1 MTTAQPHSGG
11 RGRARR
17 VLGIDL
23 GTTNSTV
30 AEATAD
36 GGAPAVRCVE
46 VEQPTEAG
54 AYTHVLLP
62 SVVALHDGRVWVGEG
77 AKRLRARAPELGL
90 EQNRNLFFDCK
101 NEIGIAKTYHRA
113 PEGFRSAAEIG
124 GQVIG
129 ALLAAA
135 RDGAAPPERVVVTVP
150 ASFQAAQRRD
160 TLEAARLAGLDLA
173 EGDLLDEP
181 VAALLDLLATPR
193 EAAAITGAGT
203 LVVLDFGGGT
213 CDVAVMALAPAA
225 DGSLEVAPRA
235 VSRYHRLGG
244 GDIDAAIVHEVLI
257 PQLARE
263 NGLGPFELEFE
274 ERKKALE
281 PSLLGVAEALKI
293 SLCTEVARLVQFGK
307 YDGADRS
314 AIAAQQPVTLELHAG
329 GRTLVLS
336 RPRLSAAEFEAVLA
350 PFLDRD
356 MLYAR
361 ETEYRLTCSVFAPL
375 QDALDRAEVE
385 AKDVSYVL
393 MVGGSTVIPQVAAA
407 VRAFFP
413 GVQVLTFSDR
423 DAVQTA
429 VARGAARHAL
439 ALATTGRGLV
449 RPVANDTISLR
460 TESRLVE
467 LIRKQSELPFPAA
480 GWARRDGLT
489 VPVTSPKRPV
499 DVRVELV
506 AGEGG
511 GERPLFRGRWSV
523 PAPVH
528 KGDGLV
534 LEYRYDANQVLE
546 LRLRLATAAGT
557 EAFACAVENPC
568 TNVVNPQAARV
579 KLETLEEELR
589 TGRVPRGEMPGKLIE
604 AAELMAELG
613 HRERAF
619 AQLRKVLQ
627 SRNVPDAAILNRMG
641 TLAAEIGDA
650 ARAEKLYREAA
661 AAEPSSG
668 APLFNLALLLERR
681 GDALGALAAIETAV
695 EREPLPPYLALR
707 SRVRRALGDGDAA
720 ERDLAAAV
728 AGFAPPPVLS
738 EWALGWLI
746 TAAAMRGDAE
756 LQEKARAELKLRRR
770 GGDEEVGGVLPGLR
784 HLEIVRE

>member
-1 MTTAQPHSGG
+1 MTAARGAGG
-11 RGRARR
+11 RKKALH

-30 AEATAD
+30 AEATWD
-36 GGAPAVRCVE
+36 GGAAGVRCVE

-77 AKRLRARAPELGL
+77 AKRLRARAAELGL
-90 EQNRNLFFDCK
+90 EQNRDLFFDCK

-124 GQVIG
+124 GRVLG

-135 RDGAAPPERVVVTVP
+135 REGGAPPDRVVVTVP

-160 TLEAARLAGLDLA
+160 TLAAARLAGLELA
-173 EGDLLDEP
+173 GGDLLDEP
-181 VAALLDLLATPR
+181 VAALLDLLATPP
-193 EAAAITGAGT
+193 EAGIARAGT

-213 CDVAVMALAPAA
+213 CDVAVMALARAA
-225 DGSLEVAPRA
+225 DGTLEVAPRA

-257 PQLARE
+257 PRLVRE

-274 ERKKALE
+274 ERKRVLE
-281 PSLLGVAEALKI
+281 PALLGVAEALKV

-307 YDGADRS
+307 YDGADRG
-314 AIAAQQPVTLELHAG
+314 AIAAQQPVTLALRAG
-329 GRTLVLS
+329 GRTLTLA
-336 RPRLSAAEFEAVLA
+336 RPRLTAAEFEAVLA

-385 AKDVSYVL
+385 ANDVSYVL
-393 MVGGSTVIPQVAAA
+393 LVGGSTLIPQVAAA
-407 VRAFFP
+407 VREFFP
-413 GVQVLTFSDR
+413 DGKVLTFSDR

-460 TESRLVE
+460 AESRLVE
-467 LIRKQSELPFPAA
+467 LVRKGSELPFPPE
-480 GWARRDGLT
+480 GWARKDGLT
-489 VPVTSPKRPV
+489 VPVTSAKRPV

-506 AGEGG
+506 AGDGG

-523 PAPVH
+523 PAPVR
-528 KGDGLV
+528 KGDGLL

-557 EAFACAVENPC
+557 DAFACAVENPC

-589 TGRVPRGEMPGKLIE
+589 TGRVPRAEMPDKLVE

-613 HRERAF
+613 QRERAF

-627 SRNVPDAAILNRMG
+627 SRNAPDAAILNRMG
-641 TLAAEIGDA
+641 TLAAAIGDA

-661 AAEPSSG
+661 AVEPADG
-668 APLFNLALLLERR
+668 GPLFNLALLLERR
-681 GDALGALAAIETAV
+681 GDAAGALAAIAAAV
-695 EREPLPPYLALR
+695 EREPLPPYLVLR
-707 SRVRRALGDGDAA
+707 SQVRRTLGHGDAA
-720 ERDLAAAV
+720 ERDLAAALT
-728 AGFAPPPVLS
+728 GFAPPPVLS
-738 EWALGWLI
+738 EWALGWLV

>member
-1 MTTAQPHSGG
+1 MTVARGAGG
-11 RGRARR
+11 RPEALH

-30 AEATAD
+30 AEATLD
-36 GGAPAVRCVE
+36 GGTAGVRCVE

-124 GQVIG
+124 GRVLG

-135 RDGAAPPERVVVTVP
+135 RDGGAAPERVVVTVP

-160 TLEAARLAGLDLA
+160 TLAAARLAGLELA
-173 EGDLLDEP
+173 GGDLLDEP
-181 VAALLDLLATPR
+181 VAALLDLLATPQA
-193 EAAAITGAGT
+193 AAAIALAGT

-225 DGSLEVAPRA
+225 DGSVEVAPRA

-257 PQLARE
+257 PRLEQE

-274 ERKKALE
+274 ERKRVLE
-281 PSLLGVAEALKI
+281 PALLGVAEALKV
-293 SLCTEVARLVQFGK
+293 SLCSEVARLVQFGK
-307 YDGADRS
+307 YDGADRD
-314 AIAAQQPVTLELHAG
+314 AIAAQQPVTLALRAG
-329 GRTLVLS
+329 GRTLTLA

-385 AKDVSYVL
+385 ATDVSYVL
-393 MVGGSTVIPQVAAA
+393 TVGGSSLIPQVAAA
-407 VRAFFP
+407 VRDFFP
-413 GVQVLTFSDR
+413 DAQVLTFSDR

-467 LIRKQSELPFPAA
+467 LIRKGSELPVPPE

-506 AGEGG
+506 AGEDG

-523 PAPVH
+523 PAPVS

-557 EAFACAVENPC
+557 DAFACAVENPC

-579 KLETLEEELR
+579 KLETLEEALR
-589 TGRVPRGEMPGKLIE
+589 TGQVPRAEMPGRLVE

-613 HRERAF
+613 QRERAF

-627 SRNVPDAAILNRMG
+627 SRNAPDGAILNRMG

-661 AAEPSSG
+661 AVEPAG
-668 APLFNLALLLERR
+668 GGPLFNLALLLERR
-681 GDALGALAAIETAV
+681 GDAPGALAAVEAAV
-695 EREPLPPYLALR
+695 EREPAPPYLALR
-707 SRVRRALGDGDAA
+707 SRLRRALGDAGAA
-720 ERDLAAAV
+720 ERDLAAAL
-728 AGFAPPPVLS
+728 AAFAPPPVLS
-738 EWALGWLI
+738 EWALGWLA